1 MSQRDSRLIGG
12 VYMVGQVITT
22 GGMLSTYTAYNR
34 NTNDVVGLQVIEFL
48 PDFDAYT
55 VQQQLQ
61 PLEQRRSIQ
70 SPYVIRVHDWG
81 IDGNRIYVATD
92 PPRGMILQHVLD
104 NENVSIERALD
115 IARQLAQGIKVLHE
129 HGIVGVDMRP
139 PLITVDEVNITDRVQ
154 LDDIGL
160 RTLLK
165 SLGYIARQQTGDIG
179 YFDPLYASPELVNG
193 GMVDARSDIYQLG
206 LLLFILIT
214 GRLPFVGRNAAET
227 GILQSTAPV
236 PRMQQFKHDTPSI
249 LQNIVD
255 RTLAKNPFE
264 RYPDAATLLIALEN
278 IPLHCPQTSDEMQ
291 RLTREI
297 SSVGGDVALSATVVK
312 GQDVLVEDKTIRAMP
327 TDVKIYANL
336 CFEKEGQ
343 EVQRLALLQKNVI
356 IGRTDPKRGITP
368 DIDLTIFDSNMTV
381 SRQHARI
388 RYEETFFYIEDLKS
402 VNKTKLGE
410 LTLTPMK
417 PELLQHG
424 DKLKFGS
431 VNLVFRV
438 PGMADRPF
446 TKSINP
452 ERLS

>member
-12 VYMVGQVITT
+12 VYMVGQVITS

-34 NTNDVVGLQVIEFL
+34 NTNDVVGLQVVEF
-48 PDFDAYT
+48 PPNFDAYT

-61 PLEQRRSIQ
+61 PLERRRSIQ

-81 IDGNRIYVATD
+81 IEGNRIYIATD
-92 PPRGMILQHVLD
+92 PPRGMTLQHVLD
-104 NENVSIERALD
+104 NENVTIERALD
-115 IARQLAQGIKVLHE
+115 IARQLAQGVKVLHE
-129 HGIVGVDMRP
+129 NGIVGVDMRP
-139 PLITVDEVNITDRVQ
+139 PLITVDEVNVTDRVQ

-160 RTLLK
+160 RTLLRT
-165 SLGYIARQQTGDIG
+165 LGYIARQQTGDIG
-179 YFDPLYASPELVNG
+179 YFDPLYASPEMVNG
-193 GMVDARSDIYQLG
+193 GIVDAHGDMYQLG
-206 LLLFILIT
+206 LLLFVLVT

-236 PRMQQFKHDTPSI
+236 PRMQQFKHDTPPN
-249 LQNIVD
+249 LQSVVD
-255 RTLAKNPFE
+255 RALAKNPFE
-264 RYPDAATLLIALEN
+264 RYPDAASFLTALEN
-278 IPLHCPQTSDEMQ
+278 ISVQRPQISGEWQ
-291 RLTREI
+291 RLTKEI
-297 SSVGGDVALSATVVK
+297 TAVEGDATLSATLIE
-312 GQDVLVEDKTIRAMP
+312 GQDMPNDDKTIRAVP
-327 TDVKIYANL
+327 EDVKIYANL

-343 EVQRLALLQKNVI
+343 DVQHIAILQKNVI

-368 DIDLTIFDSNMTV
+368 DIDLTIFDPNMTV

-410 LTLTPMK
+410 LTLTPME

-438 PGMADRPF
+438 PGMSDRPVI
-446 TKSINP
+446 K
-452 ERLS
+452 ERKTG

>member
-12 VYMVGQVITT
+12 VYMVGQVITS

-34 NTNDVVGLQVIEFL
+34 NTNDVVGLQVVEFP
-48 PDFDAYT
+48 PDFDVYT

-61 PLEQRRSIQ
+61 PLERRRSIQ

-81 IDGNRIYVATD
+81 IDGNRIYIATD
-92 PPRGMILQHVLD
+92 PPRGMTLQHVLD

-115 IARQLAQGIKVLHE
+115 IARQLAQGVKILHE
-129 HGIVGVDMRP
+129 NGSVGIDMRP
-139 PLITVDEVNITDRVQ
+139 PLITVDAVNVTDRVQ
-154 LDDIGL
+154 LDDVGL

-179 YFDPLYASPELVNG
+179 YLDPLYASPELING
-193 GMVDARSDIYQLG
+193 GMVDARSDVYQLG
-206 LLLFILIT
+206 LLLFALIT

-227 GILQSTAPV
+227 GILQNTAPV
-236 PRMQQFKHDTPSI
+236 PRMQQFKHDTPPL
-249 LQNIVD
+249 LQNVVE
-255 RTLAKNPFE
+255 RALAKNPFE
-264 RYPDAATLLIALEN
+264 RYPDAASFLTALEN
-278 IPLHCPQTSDEMQ
+278 IPLQHPQISGEWQ

-297 SSVGGDVALSATVVK
+297 SSVEGDVTLSATLIK
-312 GQDVLVEDKTIRAMP
+312 GQEAADDDDKTMRAVP
-327 TDVKIYANL
+327 EGVKIYANL

-343 EVQRLALLQKNVI
+343 EVQRLAILQKSVI
-356 IGRTDPKRGITP
+356 IGRTDPKRGIRP
-368 DIDLTIFDSNMTV
+368 DIDLTIFDPNMTV

-410 LTLTPMK
+410 LILTPME

-431 VNLVFRV
+431 VSMVFRV
-438 PGMADRPF
+438 PGMPDRPVIKESK
-446 TKSINP
+446 T
-452 ERLS
+452 

>member
-12 VYMVGQVITT
+12 VYMVGQVITS
-22 GGMLSTYTAYNR
+22 GGMLSTCTAYNR
-34 NTNDVVGLQVIEFL
+34 NTNDVVGLQVMEFP

-61 PLEQRRSIQ
+61 PFDRRRTIQ

-81 IDGNRIYVATD
+81 IDGNRIYIATD
-92 PPRGMILQHVLD
+92 PPRGMTLQHVLD
-104 NENVSIERALD
+104 NENVTIERALD
-115 IARQLAQGIKVLHE
+115 IARQLAQGVKILHE
-129 HGIVGVDMRP
+129 NGTVGVDMRP
-139 PLITVDEVNITDRVQ
+139 PLITVDEVNLADRVQ

-165 SLGYIARQQTGDIG
+165 SLGYIASQQTGDIG
-179 YFDPLYASPELVNG
+179 YLDPLYASPELING
-193 GMVDARSDIYQLG
+193 GMVDARSDVYQLG
-206 LLLFILIT
+206 LLLFALVT

-236 PRMQQFKHDTPSI
+236 PRMLQFKHDTPPI
-249 LQNIVD
+249 LQNVVD
-255 RTLAKNPFE
+255 RALAKNPFE
-264 RYPDAATLLIALEN
+264 RYPDAASFLTALEN
-278 IPLHCPQTSDEMQ
+278 IPLQQPQISGEWQ

-297 SSVGGDVALSATVVK
+297 SSVEGDVTLSATLIK
-312 GQDVLVEDKTIRAMP
+312 GQEAADDDKTMRAVP
-327 TDVKIYANL
+327 EGVKIYANL

-343 EVQRLALLQKNVI
+343 EVQRLAILQKNVI
-356 IGRTDPKRGITP
+356 IGRTDPKRGIRP
-368 DIDLTIFDSNMTV
+368 DIDLTIFDPNMTV

-410 LTLTPMK
+410 LTLTPME

-431 VNLVFRV
+431 VSMVFRV
-438 PGMADRPF
+438 PGMPDRPVLKEP
-446 TKSINP
+446 TT
-452 ERLS
+452 

>member
-34 NTNDVVGLQVIEFL
+34 NTNDVVGLQVIEFP

-81 IDGNRIYVATD
+81 IDGNRIYIATD
-92 PPRGMILQHVLD
+92 PPRGMTLQHVLD
-104 NENVSIERALD
+104 NENVTIERALE
-115 IARQLAQGIKVLHE
+115 ITRQLARGITVLHE
-129 HGIVGVDMRP
+129 NGIVGVDMRP
-139 PLITVDEVNITDRVQ
+139 PLITVDEVNLTDRVQ

-160 RTLLK
+160 RTLLRTP
-165 SLGYIARQQTGDIG
+165 GYTPSQRTGDIG
-179 YFDPLYASPELVNG
+179 YFDPLYTSPELVNG

-206 LLLFILIT
+206 LLLFVLIT

-227 GILQSTAPV
+227 GVLQSTAPV
-236 PRMQQFKHDTPSI
+236 PRMQQFKHDTPPM

-255 RTLAKNPFE
+255 RALAKNPFE
-264 RYPDAATLLIALEN
+264 RYPDAASFLTALEYS
-278 IPLHCPQTSDEMQ
+278 PLRRSQTSDEMQ

-297 SSVGGDVALSATVVK
+297 SSVGGDVALSATVIK
-312 GQDVLVEDKTIRAMP
+312 GQDVPNEDKTIRAVP
-327 TDVKIYANL
+327 EGVKIYANL

-368 DIDLTIFDSNMTV
+368 DIDLTIFDPTMTV

-410 LTLTPMK
+410 LTLTPME

-431 VNLVFRV
+431 VSLVFRV
-438 PGMADRPF
+438 PGMPDRPVIKEY
-446 TKSINP
+446 TS
-452 ERLS
+452 